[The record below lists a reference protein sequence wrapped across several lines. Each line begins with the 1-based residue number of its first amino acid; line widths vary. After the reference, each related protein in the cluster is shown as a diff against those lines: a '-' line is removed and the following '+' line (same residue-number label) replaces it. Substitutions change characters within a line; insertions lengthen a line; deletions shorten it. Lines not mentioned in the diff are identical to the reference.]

1 MGLKAKKTLEVGAL
15 KMSELD
21 SVQSFAE
28 AILDSIATIK
38 AGRDSVK
45 GFLLRIDDDGNI
57 EIVKE
62 VKFSFEQRKTE
73 EV

>member
-1 MGLKAKKTLEVGAL
+1 MGLKAKKTLEIGAL

>member
-15 KMSELD
+15 KISELD
-21 SVQSFAE
+21 SIQSFAE
-28 AILDSIATIK
+28 AILDSIVTIK
-38 AGRDSVK
+38 AGRNSVK
-45 GFLLRIDDDGNI
+45 GFLLRIDDEGNI

>member
-15 KMSELD
+15 KISELD
-21 SVQSFAE
+21 SIQSFAE
-28 AILDSIATIK
+28 AILDSVATIK
-38 AGRDSVK
+38 AGRNSVK
-45 GFLLRIDDDGNI
+45 GFLLRIDDEGNI

>member
-21 SVQSFAE
+21 SIQSYAE
-28 AILDSIATIK
+28 AILDSVATIK

-62 VKFSFEQRKTE
+62 VKFSFEQRKTA

>member
-21 SVQSFAE
+21 SIQSFAE
-28 AILDSIATIK
+28 AILDSVATIK

-62 VKFSFEQRKTE
+62 VKFSFEQRKTA